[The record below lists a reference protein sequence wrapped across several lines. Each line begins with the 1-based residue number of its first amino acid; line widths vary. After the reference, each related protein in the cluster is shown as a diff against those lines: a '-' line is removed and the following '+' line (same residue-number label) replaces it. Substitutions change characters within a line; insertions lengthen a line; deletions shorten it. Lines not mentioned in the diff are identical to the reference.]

1 MVRVNGEPLRVAII
15 DDHLMF
21 AEGLRAWLGDNA
33 PTVRV
38 TYLGGDPA
46 EALARAGELDVVLL
60 DIDLG
65 PGGPRAADTVEAFG
79 TRGIPVLLVSAVVRG
94 TALREAL
101 LAGAGGYVSKA
112 SGPDDLLNLLREVAG
127 GNFILTREIAE
138 VMYSPG
144 LPELSGQE
152 LRALQ
157 LYAQGLTLKAV
168 ARRMGVSQHTAK
180 EYLDRVRAK
189 YRATGRPARTKAE
202 LQAAAREDGLLEGDE

>member
-1 MVRVNGEPLRVAII
+1 MTGEPLRVAIV

-21 AEGLRAWLGDNA
+21 AEGLRAWLGDHA
-33 PTVRV
+33 PGVRDD
-38 TYLGGDPA
+38 YLGADPGP
-46 EALARAGELDVVLL
+46 ALAMAGELDVVLL

-65 PGGPRAADTVEAFG
+65 PEGPRAADTIEAFAEAG
-79 TRGIPVLLVSAVVRG
+79 VPVLLVSAVVRG
-94 TALREAL
+94 PALREAL

-112 SGPDDLLNLLREVAG
+112 SEPDALVSLLRQVAQ
-127 GNFILTREIAE
+127 GNYILTREIAE
-138 VMYSPG
+138 AMYGPN

-189 YRATGRPARTKAE
+189 YSAMGRSARTKAE
-202 LQAAAREDGLLEGDE
+202 LQAAAREDGLLN

>member
-1 MVRVNGEPLRVAII
+1 VAIV

-21 AEGLRAWLGDNA
+21 AEGLRAWLADHA
-33 PTVRV
+33 PAVSV
-38 TYLGGDPA
+38 EYLGADPA
-46 EALARAGELDVVLL
+46 DALAVAESLDVVLL

-79 TRGIPVLLVSAVVRG
+79 AVGVPVLLVSAVVRG

-112 SGPDDLLNLLREVAG
+112 SGPDDLLNLLREVSR
-127 GNFILTREIAE
+127 GNYVLTREIAE
-138 VMYSPG
+138 VMYSPNH
-144 LPELSGQE
+144 PELSGQE

-189 YRATGRPARTKAE
+189 YRASGRPAHTKAE
-202 LQAAAREDGLLEGDE
+202 LQAAARQDGLLDGEE

>member
-1 MVRVNGEPLRVAII
+1 MRVAIV

-21 AEGLRAWLGDNA
+21 AEGLRAWLAEHA
-33 PTVRV
+33 PAVRV
-38 TYLGGDPA
+38 GYLGASPA
-46 EALARAGELDVVLL
+46 EALALADDLDVVLL

-79 TRGIPVLLVSAVVRG
+79 ARGVPVLLVSAVVRG

-112 SGPDDLLNLLREVAG
+112 SEPDVLLGLLREVAG
-127 GNFILTREIAE
+127 GNYILTREIAE
-138 VMYSPG
+138 VMYSPA
-144 LPELSGQE
+144 LPDLSGQE

-168 ARRMGVSQHTAK
+168 ARRMAVSENTAK

-189 YRATGRPARTKAE
+189 YRATGRTARTKAE
-202 LQAAAREDGLLEGDE
+202 LQAAAREDGLLADED

>member
-1 MVRVNGEPLRVAII
+1 MAII

-21 AEGLRAWLGDNA
+21 AEGLRAWLADHA

-38 TYLGGDPA
+38 DYLGADPG
-46 EALARAGELDVVLL
+46 EALAVAESLDVVLL

-79 TRGIPVLLVSAVVRG
+79 AVGVPVLLVSAVVRG

-112 SGPDDLLNLLREVAG
+112 SGPDDLLNLLREVSQ
-127 GNFILTREIAE
+127 GNYVLTREIAE
-138 VMYSPG
+138 VMYSPN

-168 ARRMGVSQHTAK
+168 ARRMSVSQHTAK

-189 YRATGRPARTKAE
+189 YRASGRPARTKAE
-202 LQAAAREDGLLEGDE
+202 LQAAAREDGLLDGE

>member
-1 MVRVNGEPLRVAII
+1 MA
-15 DDHLMF
+15 DDL
-21 AEGLRAWLGDNA
+21 N
-33 PTVRV
+33 
-38 TYLGGDPA
+38 
-46 EALARAGELDVVLL
+46 VVLL

-65 PGGPRAADTVEAFG
+65 TGGPRAADTVEAFG
-79 TRGIPVLLVSAVVRG
+79 LRGVPVLLVSAVVRG

-112 SGPDDLLNLLREVAG
+112 SGPDELLNLLREVADG
-127 GNFILTREIAE
+127 HYVLTREIAE

-144 LPELSGQE
+144 LPDLSGQE

-168 ARRMGVSQHTAK
+168 ARRMSVSQNTAK

-189 YRATGRPARTKAE
+189 YRASGRAAHTKAE
-202 LQAAAREDGLLEGDE
+202 LQAAAREDGLLDDEE

>member
-101 LAGAGGYVSKA
+101 LAGAGGCTSVKGFRRR
-112 SGPDDLLNLLREVAG
+112 SGSSIAGAGGPCSPGARPGAGRTRKPRPRRTAGSMSALMAKRDARPAGIVAG
-127 GNFILTREIAE
+127 PRL
-138 VMYSPG
+138 
-144 LPELSGQE
+144 
-152 LRALQ
+152 
-157 LYAQGLTLKAV
+157 
-168 ARRMGVSQHTAK
+168 AR
-180 EYLDRVRAK
+180 
-189 YRATGRPARTKAE
+189 
-202 LQAAAREDGLLEGDE
+202 